1 MKVIIHDGGGPIDW
15 IIQVV
20 ESTTWV
26 LMHRVTLILTKRIQ
40 TLAVP
45 QHLLLNTSNHAFK
58 SCTDIFRVLI
68 SMASTYGSV
77 FTFTVTLYIHKSTV
91 TDVIIPLLGGFT
103 QVCYL
108 KELCKRY
115 QTL

>member
-1 MKVIIHDGGGPIDW
+1 MKVVIHSGGGPIDW

-26 LMHRVTLILTKRIQ
+26 LVHMIALIFTKRIQ

-45 QHLLLNTSNHAFK
+45 QHLLLNASNHALK
-58 SCTDIFRVLI
+58 GCTNILGVLV

-77 FTFTVTLYIHKSTV
+77 FAFAVTLYIHKSTV
-91 TDVIIPLLGGFT
+91 TDVIPLLGGFT
-103 QVCYL
+103 II
-108 KELCKRY
+108 
-115 QTL
+115 